1 MSLTPLN
8 RKELRKAL
16 MRLMRSREASMK
28 KLLNHVKEKFWK
40 QIKESRISDE
50 ALEKKI
56 RKIMG
61 EEPGVERAIVKIEQK
76 GRGGTSYTRSVLGY
90 KLKDTGT
97 KERKVEHIAPR
108 IKLNGLR
115 NQIFVAISE
124 NPEIKY
130 ETNIADLHHT
140 YFLSAGG
147 EICGVNIDEDEIMIQ
162 VKLDDL
168 NIPDELWDET
178 LGDIC
183 DEVYKRICK
192 AVPEIKKTKVCIV
205 LEYPGNTYECE
216 YP

>member
-1 MSLTPLN
+1 
-8 RKELRKAL
+8 
-16 MRLMRSREASMK
+16 MK

-56 RKIMG
+56 RKIMD
-61 EEPGVERAIVKIEQK
+61 EEHGVERAVVKIEQK
-76 GRGGTSYTRSVLGY
+76 GRGGTSYTRSVSGY

-115 NQIFVAISE
+115 NRLFVAISE

-130 ETNIADLHHT
+130 ETNTGDLD
-140 YFLSAGG
+140 YIYIIWAEG
-147 EICGVNIDEDEIMIQ
+147 EIRGVNIDEDEITIQ
-162 VKLDDL
+162 VKLDDI
-168 NIPDELWDET
+168 NIPEELWDET

-205 LEYPGNTYECE
+205 LGYSGNTYEYE